1 MNNGAHIAGRKKS
14 LCKQSQSVK
23 LELTA
28 INLRENVKG
37 LQIIVI

>member
-1 MNNGAHIAGRKKS
+1 MGLILPGRKKS